1 MALVRYGTNVCEIDG
16 VYGLGLYRKGTGR
29 WRLKVVLRGG
39 TESFEMRFESEQPAR
54 QAFDTIC
61 GELDVRDL
69 AGGADGSVKTGPET
83 SQAHAG
89 ERQSPDTI

>member
-1 MALVRYGTNVCEIDG
+1 MPLVRYGTNVFELDD
-16 VYGLGLYRKGTGR
+16 VYGLDLYQKGDEQ

-39 TESFEMRFESEQPAR
+39 TESFEMRFDGEEAAR
-54 QAFDTIC
+54 QAFDAIC

-89 ERQSPDTI
+89 ERQQP